1 MSYFE
6 AFSDSES
13 ENMAMKTRRS
23 GDQAQFCPESDDEE
37 LFNSTKDI
45 PNDGK
50 GKRVAFAL
58 HVNKRQARKC
68 VSLCVLQTEDRV
80 SDGSDFAFIR
90 DKVGITVRYFM
101 NIGITVIIAVLAG
114 LLHWAHLTNLFEND
128 KHFSH
133 LSSIEKEMAFRT
145 EMGLYY
151 SYFKVFINA
160 PSFLHGLHLI
170 MNDRFS
176 EYPLV
181 INALKRFNLYPEVF
195 LGSLFRIYTGTMDF
209 FGIPTKA
216 CWNVNRADGLNPV
229 ESCEGM
235 GDAAYF
241 YVSCVFLLNGV
252 MMSLFY
258 IYGTYLSGSRLGGV
272 VTVLCL
278 FFNHGESTRVMWT
291 PPLRESFSYPFF
303 VLQMLL
309 LTRILRRS
317 KLERRSLVA
326 LGACN
331 VLFLLPWP
339 FAQFVLLT
347 QIACLFACNF
357 MGYLSTSKMKSL
369 LVVHLGSF
377 AICFVMLFGKLEL
390 LTSFY
395 ISSLVAGWAIIA
407 LRDDITRVCK
417 HGIVTIFV
425 QGIAWFT
432 STVLLKFFMSFILGA
447 SNDAHIGNLIRSKLT
462 NYKDFHTL
470 MYTCAAEF
478 DFMEL
483 ETLLGY
489 VKTLILPV
497 NIVIVAIISGKAIK
511 EVWRSLRHERVDSKE
526 DVDIDTEQMA
536 KLANGEMVYHSL
548 QLVAFAVLA
557 ILVMRIKLFL
567 APLMCLMASLICSRQ
582 LFGWIG
588 EHFKCHITVFGI
600 LSIMAIQGV
609 ANFQSQRGIVGDFSN
624 LPQEQLLEWIN
635 ANTMPN
641 AVFAG
646 SMPTMASVKLSTG
659 RAIVNHPHYEDTWQK
674 ERTKLVYTMYS
685 RKPAKEVKRN
695 LMQLQADYFIL
706 EDSWCN
712 RRSRPGC
719 SMPEIWDVEDQENR
733 GKLPL
738 CTLLS
743 IDSRP
748 HFTTM
753 FENKVYKVLKIPKDA
768 K

>member
-1 MSYFE
+1 MTEHSF
-6 AFSDSES
+6 F
-13 ENMAMKTRRS
+13 
-23 GDQAQFCPESDDEE
+23 DDKPVYIF
-37 LFNSTKDI
+37 LT
-45 PNDGK
+45 
-50 GKRVAFAL
+50 
-58 HVNKRQARKC
+58 
-68 VSLCVLQTEDRV
+68 
-80 SDGSDFAFIR
+80 
-90 DKVGITVRYFM
+90 
-101 NIGITVIIAVLAG
+101 AVLAG

-347 QIACLFACNF
+347 QVNKSTPFHACLENIIYFSFQA
-357 MGYLSTSKMKSL
+357 
-369 LVVHLGSF
+369 SF

-395 ISSLVAGWAIIA
+395 ISSLVAGWVSVN
-407 LRDDITRVCK
+407 VCM
-417 HGIVTIFV
+417 TL
-425 QGIAWFT
+425 T
-432 STVLLKFFMSFILGA
+432 SPCVSLYFPQ
-447 SNDAHIGNLIRSKLT
+447 AHIGNLIRSKLT

-483 ETLLGY
+483 EVG
-489 VKTLILPV
+489 LISSVLAHNFHCVSLPLC
-497 NIVIVAIISGKAIK
+497 ACMC
-511 EVWRSLRHERVDSKE
+511 
-526 DVDIDTEQMA
+526 Q
-536 KLANGEMVYHSL
+536 MVYHSL

-624 LPQEQLLEWIN
+624 LPQEQLLEWIT

-748 HFTTM
+748 YFTTM

>member
-6 AFSDSES
+6 TFSD
-13 ENMAMKTRRS
+13 MAMKTRRS
-23 GDQAQFCPESDDEE
+23 GDQAQFCPESDEE

-68 VSLCVLQTEDRV
+68 VSLCVLQTEDGV
-80 SDGSDFAFIR
+80 SDGSDSAFIR
-90 DKVGITVRYFM
+90 DKVGITVIQSDRQ
-101 NIGITVIIAVLAG
+101 TLPLADVMSNT
-114 LLHWAHLTNLFEND
+114 LFRAHLTNLFEND

-151 SYFKVFINA
+151 SYFKIFINA

-195 LGSLFRIYTGTMDF
+195 LGSLFRIYTGIMDF

-347 QIACLFACNF
+347 QVNKSTHRGKNACLENSVNVC
-357 MGYLSTSKMKSL
+357 MT
-369 LVVHLGSF
+369 
-377 AICFVMLFGKLEL
+377 
-390 LTSFY
+390 LTSLCV
-395 ISSLVAGWAIIA
+395 SLY
-407 LRDDITRVCK
+407 
-417 HGIVTIFV
+417 FP
-425 QGIAWFT
+425 Q
-432 STVLLKFFMSFILGA
+432 
-447 SNDAHIGNLIRSKLT
+447 AHIGNLIRSKLT

-478 DFMEL
+478 DFIEL

-497 NIVIVAIISGKAIK
+497 NIVIVAIISGK
-511 EVWRSLRHERVDSKE
+511 VRHIILDF
-526 DVDIDTEQMA
+526 DIAAHLSPFECIF
-536 KLANGEMVYHSL
+536 L

-588 EHFKCHITVFGI
+588 EHFKSHITVFGI

-659 RAIVNHPHYEDTWQK
+659 RAVVNHPHYEDTWQK

>member
-1 MSYFE
+1 MTGLTLLL
-6 AFSDSES
+6 SEI
-13 ENMAMKTRRS
+13 K
-23 GDQAQFCPESDDEE
+23 
-37 LFNSTKDI
+37 
-45 PNDGK
+45 
-50 GKRVAFAL
+50 
-58 HVNKRQARKC
+58 
-68 VSLCVLQTEDRV
+68 
-80 SDGSDFAFIR
+80 
-90 DKVGITVRYFM
+90 
-101 NIGITVIIAVLAG
+101 
-114 LLHWAHLTNLFEND
+114 AHLTNLFEND

-160 PSFLHGLHLI
+160 PSFLHGLRLI

-216 CWNVNRADGLNPV
+216 CWNVTRADGLNPV

-241 YVSCVFLLNGV
+241 YVSCVFLLNGWQSSWRCRHRPV
-252 MMSLFY
+252 SL
-258 IYGTYLSGSRLGGV
+258 LQPWREHSGHVDS
-272 VTVLCL
+272 TAE
-278 FFNHGESTRVMWT
+278 GE
-291 PPLRESFSYPFF
+291 
-303 VLQMLL
+303 LL
-309 LTRILRRS
+309 L
-317 KLERRSLVA
+317 SLLCPADAAV
-326 LGACN
+326 N
-331 VLFLLPWP
+331 IYSQV
-339 FAQFVLLT
+339 
-347 QIACLFACNF
+347 ACLFACYF
-357 MGYLSTSKMKSL
+357 MGYLSTAKMKSL
-369 LVVHLGSF
+369 LVVHLTSF
-377 AICFVMLFGKLEL
+377 AICFVLLFGNLAL
-390 LTSFY
+390 FTSFY
-395 ISSLVAGWAIIA
+395 ISSLVAGWVSRLGNRLQCLNTQVSFCHTSFLYGGVFQAIIA

-417 HGIVTIFV
+417 PGIVTILV

-432 STVLLKFFMSFILGA
+432 STVLLKFFMSFILGV

-470 MYTCAAEF
+470 MCTCAAEF

-497 NIVIVAIISGKAIK
+497 NIVIVGIISGKAIK
-511 EVWRSLRHERVDSKE
+511 EVWRSLRREIIYSKE
-526 DVDIDTEQMA
+526 DIDIDTEQPA
-536 KLANGEMVYHSL
+536 QFANGE
-548 QLVAFAVLA
+548 
-557 ILVMRIKLFL
+557 
-567 APLMCLMASLICSRQ
+567 
-582 LFGWIG
+582 
-588 EHFKCHITVFGI
+588 
-600 LSIMAIQGV
+600 GV
-609 ANFQSQRGIVGDFSN
+609 ANYQSQRGIVGDFSN

-659 RAIVNHPHYEDTWQK
+659 RVIVNHPHYEDTWQR

-753 FENKVYKVLKIPKDA
+753 FQNKVYKVLKIPKDA

>member
-1 MSYFE
+1 MTKHSF
-6 AFSDSES
+6 F
-13 ENMAMKTRRS
+13 
-23 GDQAQFCPESDDEE
+23 DDKPVYIF
-37 LFNSTKDI
+37 LT
-45 PNDGK
+45 
-50 GKRVAFAL
+50 
-58 HVNKRQARKC
+58 
-68 VSLCVLQTEDRV
+68 
-80 SDGSDFAFIR
+80 
-90 DKVGITVRYFM
+90 
-101 NIGITVIIAVLAG
+101 AVLAG

-258 IYGTYLSGSRLGGV
+258 IYGTYLRSSWRLAGGECYLNSCYV
-272 VTVLCL
+272 
-278 FFNHGESTRVMWT
+278 FQSTRVMWT

-347 QIACLFACNF
+347 QVNK
-357 MGYLSTSKMKSL
+357 STHRVIYFSFQA
-369 LVVHLGSF
+369 SF
-377 AICFVMLFGKLEL
+377 AICFVMLFGKMEL

-395 ISSLVAGWAIIA
+395 ISSLVAGW
-407 LRDDITRVCK
+407 
-417 HGIVTIFV
+417 
-425 QGIAWFT
+425 
-432 STVLLKFFMSFILGA
+432 
-447 SNDAHIGNLIRSKLT
+447 AHIGNLIRSKLT

-497 NIVIVAIISGKAIK
+497 NIVIVAIISGK
-511 EVWRSLRHERVDSKE
+511 VRHIILDF
-526 DVDIDTEQMA
+526 DIAAHLSPFECI
-536 KLANGEMVYHSL
+536 LYL

-646 SMPTMASVKLSTG
+646 SMPTMSSVKLSTG

>member
-1 MSYFE
+1 
-6 AFSDSES
+6 
-13 ENMAMKTRRS
+13 MKTRRS

-68 VSLCVLQTEDRV
+68 VSLCVLKTEDAV
-80 SDGSDFAFIR
+80 SDGSDSAFIR
-90 DKVGITVRYFM
+90 DKVGITLPHLLM
-101 NIGITVIIAVLAG
+101 NVIVIIQSDRQTLPLADVMSKT
-114 LLHWAHLTNLFEND
+114 LFRAHLTNLFEND

-347 QIACLFACNF
+347 QVNK
-357 MGYLSTSKMKSL
+357 ST
-369 LVVHLGSF
+369 HR
-377 AICFVMLFGKLEL
+377 GK
-390 LTSFY
+390 
-395 ISSLVAGWAIIA
+395 
-407 LRDDITRVCK
+407 
-417 HGIVTIFV
+417 
-425 QGIAWFT
+425 
-432 STVLLKFFMSFILGA
+432 
-447 SNDAHIGNLIRSKLT
+447 NAHIGNLIRSKLT

-497 NIVIVAIISGKAIK
+497 NIVIVAIISGK
-511 EVWRSLRHERVDSKE
+511 VRHIILDF
-526 DVDIDTEQMA
+526 DIAAHLSPFECIF
-536 KLANGEMVYHSL
+536 L

-646 SMPTMASVKLSTG
+646 SMPTMSSVKLSTG

>member
-1 MSYFE
+1 
-6 AFSDSES
+6 
-13 ENMAMKTRRS
+13 
-23 GDQAQFCPESDDEE
+23 
-37 LFNSTKDI
+37 
-45 PNDGK
+45 
-50 GKRVAFAL
+50 
-58 HVNKRQARKC
+58 
-68 VSLCVLQTEDRV
+68 
-80 SDGSDFAFIR
+80 
-90 DKVGITVRYFM
+90 M

-151 SYFKVFINA
+151 SYFKIFINA

-195 LGSLFRIYTGTMDF
+195 LGSLFRIYTGIMDF

-309 LTRILRRS
+309 LTRILRYIQFTC
-317 KLERRSLVA
+317 V
-326 LGACN
+326 N
-331 VLFLLPWP
+331 VCM
-339 FAQFVLLT
+339 T
-347 QIACLFACNF
+347 
-357 MGYLSTSKMKSL
+357 
-369 LVVHLGSF
+369 
-377 AICFVMLFGKLEL
+377 
-390 LTSFY
+390 LTSLCV
-395 ISSLVAGWAIIA
+395 SLY
-407 LRDDITRVCK
+407 
-417 HGIVTIFV
+417 FP
-425 QGIAWFT
+425 Q
-432 STVLLKFFMSFILGA
+432 
-447 SNDAHIGNLIRSKLT
+447 AHIGNLIRSKLT

-478 DFMEL
+478 DFIEL
-483 ETLLGY
+483 EVGLISSVLPPSLLLTLLFGCLFY
-489 VKTLILPV
+489 FF
-497 NIVIVAIISGKAIK
+497 
-511 EVWRSLRHERVDSKE
+511 
-526 DVDIDTEQMA
+526 
-536 KLANGEMVYHSL
+536 MVYHSL

-588 EHFKCHITVFGI
+588 EHFKSHITVFGI

-659 RAIVNHPHYEDTWQK
+659 RAVVNHPHYEDTWQK

>member
-68 VSLCVLQTEDRV
+68 VSLCVLHPEDGV
-80 SDGSDFAFIR
+80 SDGSDSAFIR

-347 QIACLFACNF
+347 QVNKSTPFHACLENSVNVC
-357 MGYLSTSKMKSL
+357 MT
-369 LVVHLGSF
+369 
-377 AICFVMLFGKLEL
+377 
-390 LTSFY
+390 LTSPCV
-395 ISSLVAGWAIIA
+395 SLY
-407 LRDDITRVCK
+407 
-417 HGIVTIFV
+417 FP
-425 QGIAWFT
+425 Q
-432 STVLLKFFMSFILGA
+432 
-447 SNDAHIGNLIRSKLT
+447 AHIGNLIRSKLT

-497 NIVIVAIISGKAIK
+497 NIVIVAIISGK
-511 EVWRSLRHERVDSKE
+511 VRHIILDF
-526 DVDIDTEQMA
+526 DIAAHLSPFD
-536 KLANGEMVYHSL
+536 L

-624 LPQEQLLEWIN
+624 LPQEQLLEWIT

-748 HFTTM
+748 YFTTM

>member
-1 MSYFE
+1 
-6 AFSDSES
+6 
-13 ENMAMKTRRS
+13 
-23 GDQAQFCPESDDEE
+23 
-37 LFNSTKDI
+37 
-45 PNDGK
+45 
-50 GKRVAFAL
+50 
-58 HVNKRQARKC
+58 
-68 VSLCVLQTEDRV
+68 
-80 SDGSDFAFIR
+80 
-90 DKVGITVRYFM
+90 
-101 NIGITVIIAVLAG
+101 
-114 LLHWAHLTNLFEND
+114 
-128 KHFSH
+128 
-133 LSSIEKEMAFRT
+133 
-145 EMGLYY
+145 
-151 SYFKVFINA
+151 
-160 PSFLHGLHLI
+160 
-170 MNDRFS
+170 
-176 EYPLV
+176 
-181 INALKRFNLYPEVF
+181 
-195 LGSLFRIYTGTMDF
+195 MDF

-347 QIACLFACNF
+347 QVNK
-357 MGYLSTSKMKSL
+357 ST
-369 LVVHLGSF
+369 HR
-377 AICFVMLFGKLEL
+377 GKN
-390 LTSFY
+390 
-395 ISSLVAGWAIIA
+395 
-407 LRDDITRVCK
+407 
-417 HGIVTIFV
+417 FV

-483 ETLLGY
+483 EVG
-489 VKTLILPV
+489 LISSVLAHNFHCVSLPLCACV
-497 NIVIVAIISGKAIK
+497 C
-511 EVWRSLRHERVDSKE
+511 
-526 DVDIDTEQMA
+526 Q
-536 KLANGEMVYHSL
+536 MVYHSL

-646 SMPTMASVKLSTG
+646 SMPTMSSVKLSTG

>member
-1 MSYFE
+1 MT
-6 AFSDSES
+6 
-13 ENMAMKTRRS
+13 MKTRRS
-23 GDQAQFCPESDDEE
+23 GIQAHFCPESDDEE
-37 LFNSTKDI
+37 LFNSTKGI

-50 GKRVAFAL
+50 GKRVAFDL
-58 HVNKRQARKC
+58 HANKRQARK
-68 VSLCVLQTEDRV
+68 L
-80 SDGSDFAFIR
+80 
-90 DKVGITVRYFM
+90 GITVRYFR
-101 NIGITVIIAVLAG
+101 NIGITVIIGKFQYL
-114 LLHWAHLTNLFEND
+114 AHLTNLFEND

-133 LSSIEKEMAFRT
+133 LSLIEKEMAFHT

-160 PSFLHGLHLI
+160 PSFLHGLHLVT
-170 MNDRFS
+170 NDRFS

-195 LGSLFRIYTGTMDF
+195 LSSLFRIYTGTMDF

-229 ESCEGM
+229 VSCEGM

-241 YVSCVFLLNGV
+241 YVSCVFLLNGA
-252 MMSLFY
+252 MMSLFFL
-258 IYGTYLSGSRLGGV
+258 YGTYLSGSRLGGV

-309 LTRILRRS
+309 LTRILRYIQ
-317 KLERRSLVA
+317 RSLAA

-347 QIACLFACNF
+347 QIACLFACYF

-369 LVVHLGSF
+369 LVVHLASF
-377 AICFVMLFGKLEL
+377 AICFSTHLMSIAVSMFPYEGVNVCMT
-390 LTSFY
+390 LTSPCV
-395 ISSLVAGWAIIA
+395 SLY
-407 LRDDITRVCK
+407 
-417 HGIVTIFV
+417 FP
-425 QGIAWFT
+425 Q
-432 STVLLKFFMSFILGA
+432 
-447 SNDAHIGNLIRSKLT
+447 AHIGNLIRSKLT

-478 DFMEL
+478 NFMEL

-497 NIVIVAIISGKAIK
+497 NIVIVAIISGKVRHILEFDIAAHLSQFECILYAHTFHC
-511 EVWRSLRHERVDSKE
+511 VSLPVCACAC
-526 DVDIDTEQMA
+526 Q
-536 KLANGEMVYHSL
+536 MVYHSL
-548 QLVAFAVLA
+548 QLVAFAVVA

-588 EHFKCHITVFGI
+588 EHFKHHITVFGI

-635 ANTMPN
+635 TNTMPSESCH
-641 AVFAG
+641 V
-646 SMPTMASVKLSTG
+646 TT
-659 RAIVNHPHYEDTWQK
+659 
-674 ERTKLVYTMYS
+674 YS
-685 RKPAKEVKRN
+685 
-695 LMQLQADYFIL
+695 Y
-706 EDSWCN
+706 
-712 RRSRPGC
+712 
-719 SMPEIWDVEDQENR
+719 MPEIWDVEDQENR

-743 IDSRP
+743 TDSRP

-753 FENKVYKVLKIPKDA
+753 FENKVYKVLKIPKAA
-768 K
+768 KYDL

>member
-1 MSYFE
+1 PVYIFL
-6 AFSDSES
+6 
-13 ENMAMKTRRS
+13 T
-23 GDQAQFCPESDDEE
+23 
-37 LFNSTKDI
+37 
-45 PNDGK
+45 
-50 GKRVAFAL
+50 
-58 HVNKRQARKC
+58 
-68 VSLCVLQTEDRV
+68 
-80 SDGSDFAFIR
+80 
-90 DKVGITVRYFM
+90 
-101 NIGITVIIAVLAG
+101 AVLAG

-151 SYFKVFINA
+151 SYFKIFINA

-195 LGSLFRIYTGTMDF
+195 LGSLFRIYTGIMDF

-347 QIACLFACNF
+347 QVNKSTHRGKNLFIYFSVQA
-357 MGYLSTSKMKSL
+357 
-369 LVVHLGSF
+369 SF

-395 ISSLVAGWAIIA
+395 ISSLVAGWVSVN
-407 LRDDITRVCK
+407 VCM
-417 HGIVTIFV
+417 TL
-425 QGIAWFT
+425 T
-432 STVLLKFFMSFILGA
+432 SLCVSLYFPQ
-447 SNDAHIGNLIRSKLT
+447 AHIGNLIRSKLT

-478 DFMEL
+478 DFIEL

-497 NIVIVAIISGKAIK
+497 NIVIVAIISGKVRHIILDFDIAAHLK
-511 EVWRSLRHERVDSKE
+511 VWRSLRRERVDSKE
-526 DVDIDTEQMA
+526 D
-536 KLANGEMVYHSL
+536 MVYHSL

-588 EHFKCHITVFGI
+588 EHFKSHITVFGI

-659 RAIVNHPHYEDTWQK
+659 RAVVNHPHYEDTWQK

>member
-1 MSYFE
+1 MTKHSF
-6 AFSDSES
+6 F
-13 ENMAMKTRRS
+13 
-23 GDQAQFCPESDDEE
+23 DDKPVYIF
-37 LFNSTKDI
+37 LT
-45 PNDGK
+45 
-50 GKRVAFAL
+50 
-58 HVNKRQARKC
+58 
-68 VSLCVLQTEDRV
+68 
-80 SDGSDFAFIR
+80 
-90 DKVGITVRYFM
+90 
-101 NIGITVIIAVLAG
+101 AVLAG

-309 LTRILRRS
+309 LTRILRPFLIKHR
-317 KLERRSLVA
+317 KLLA

-347 QIACLFACNF
+347 QVNK
-357 MGYLSTSKMKSL
+357 STHRGKNA
-369 LVVHLGSF
+369 SF
-377 AICFVMLFGKLEL
+377 AICFVMLFGKMEL

-395 ISSLVAGWAIIA
+395 ISSLVAGW
-407 LRDDITRVCK
+407 
-417 HGIVTIFV
+417 
-425 QGIAWFT
+425 
-432 STVLLKFFMSFILGA
+432 
-447 SNDAHIGNLIRSKLT
+447 AHIGNLIRSKLT

-497 NIVIVAIISGKAIK
+497 NIVIVAIISGK
-511 EVWRSLRHERVDSKE
+511 VRHIILDF
-526 DVDIDTEQMA
+526 DIA
-536 KLANGEMVYHSL
+536 MVYHSL

-646 SMPTMASVKLSTG
+646 SMPTMSSVKLSTG

>member
-1 MSYFE
+1 MS
-6 AFSDSES
+6 
-13 ENMAMKTRRS
+13 KT
-23 GDQAQFCPESDDEE
+23 
-37 LFNSTKDI
+37 LF
-45 PNDGK
+45 
-50 GKRVAFAL
+50 R
-58 HVNKRQARKC
+58 
-68 VSLCVLQTEDRV
+68 
-80 SDGSDFAFIR
+80 
-90 DKVGITVRYFM
+90 
-101 NIGITVIIAVLAG
+101 
-114 LLHWAHLTNLFEND
+114 AHLTNLFEND

-160 PSFLHGLHLI
+160 PSFLHGLHHI

-181 INALKRFNLYPEVF
+181 INAVKRFNLYPED
-195 LGSLFRIYTGTMDF
+195 LHWHMDF

-216 CWNVNRADGLNPV
+216 CWNVNRADGLSPV

-252 MMSLFY
+252 MMSLFLL
-258 IYGTYLSGSRLGGV
+258 YGTYLSGSRLGGV

-317 KLERRSLVA
+317 NHERRSLVA

-347 QIACLFACNF
+347 QA
-357 MGYLSTSKMKSL
+357 
-369 LVVHLGSF
+369 SF
-377 AICFVMLFGKLEL
+377 AICFVMLFGNLEL

-395 ISSLVAGWAIIA
+395 ISSLVAGWVSRLGNRLKCLNTQVSFCHTSFLYGGVFQAIIA
-407 LRDDITRVCK
+407 LSDDITNLL
-417 HGIVTIFV
+417 
-425 QGIAWFT
+425 T
-432 STVLLKFFMSFILGA
+432 SLCVSLYFPQ
-447 SNDAHIGNLIRSKLT
+447 AHIGNLIRSKLT

-489 VKTLILPV
+489 VKTS
-497 NIVIVAIISGKAIK
+497 IIP
-511 EVWRSLRHERVDSKE
+511 
-526 DVDIDTEQMA
+526 
-536 KLANGEMVYHSL
+536 MVYHSL

-567 APLMCLMASLICSRQ
+567 APLMCLMASLICFRQ

-588 EHFKCHITVFGI
+588 EHFKRHITVFGI

-659 RAIVNHPHYEDTWQK
+659 RAVVNHPHYEDTWQK
-674 ERTKLVYTMYS
+674 ERTNLVYTMYS
-685 RKPAKEVKRN
+685 CKLAKEVKRN
-695 LMQLQADYFIL
+695 LMQLQADYLIL

-743 IDSRP
+743 IDSQP

-753 FENKVYKVLKIPKDA
+753 FENKFYKVLKIPIAA
-768 K
+768 KYDL

>member
-1 MSYFE
+1 MEWQGVLVHDSRIFGV
-6 AFSDSES
+6 DSES
-13 ENMAMKTRRS
+13 CSWSRLLLDSENTQKRMRTHHLTIAESRRK
-23 GDQAQFCPESDDEE
+23 A
-37 LFNSTKDI
+37 T
-45 PNDGK
+45 
-50 GKRVAFAL
+50 
-58 HVNKRQARKC
+58 
-68 VSLCVLQTEDRV
+68 
-80 SDGSDFAFIR
+80 FAF
-90 DKVGITVRYFM
+90 
-101 NIGITVIIAVLAG
+101 L
-114 LLHWAHLTNLFEND
+114 
-128 KHFSH
+128 
-133 LSSIEKEMAFRT
+133 RT
-145 EMGLYY
+145 DM
-151 SYFKVFINA
+151 S
-160 PSFLHGLHLI
+160 
-170 MNDRFS
+170 
-176 EYPLV
+176 
-181 INALKRFNLYPEVF
+181 
-195 LGSLFRIYTGTMDF
+195 
-209 FGIPTKA
+209 
-216 CWNVNRADGLNPV
+216 
-229 ESCEGM
+229 M

-252 MMSLFY
+252 MMSLFFL
-258 IYGTYLSGSRLGGV
+258 YGTYLSGSRLGGV

-309 LTRILRRS
+309 LTYILRHS
-317 KLERRSLVA
+317 NPERRSLVA
-326 LGACN
+326 IGACN

-347 QIACLFACNF
+347 QVACLFACYF
-357 MGYLSTSKMKSL
+357 MGYLSTAKMKSL
-369 LVVHLGSF
+369 LVVHLTSF
-377 AICFVMLFGKLEL
+377 AICFVLLFGNLAL
-390 LTSFY
+390 FTSFY

-417 HGIVTIFV
+417 PGIVTILV

-432 STVLLKFFMSFILGA
+432 STVLLKFFMSFILGV

-470 MYTCAAEF
+470 MCTCAAEF

-497 NIVIVAIISGKAIK
+497 NIVIVGIISGKAIK
-511 EVWRSLRHERVDSKE
+511 EVWRSLRREIIYSKE
-526 DVDIDTEQMA
+526 DIDIDTEQPA
-536 KLANGEMVYHSL
+536 QFANGEMVYHSL
-548 QLVAFAVLA
+548 QLVVFAVLA

-588 EHFKCHITVFGI
+588 EHFKRHITVFGI

-609 ANFQSQRGIVGDFSN
+609 ANYQSQRGIVGDFSN

-646 SMPTMASVKLSTG
+646 SMPTMARVKLSTG
-659 RAIVNHPHYEDTWQK
+659 RAIVNHPHYEDTWQR

-753 FENKVYKVLKIPKDA
+753 FQNKVYKVLKIPKDA